1 MSISM
6 LLTQQERE
14 EKKKQ
19 ARESEIRQNIKSHC
33 TRIRDG
39 IRKNGS
45 TSGNRAIWELFQN
58 AGDLSE
64 SAEIKITLTNEHL
77 IFAHK
82 GEAFTF
88 DSLCSLVKQV
98 SSQEKEEDIKV
109 GQYGTG
115 FLTTHKFSRRIIV
128 NGSMR
133 ISDKDEPEVYVDIDN
148 FVIDRTNFDDIPLFI
163 EDMKDQI
170 LAVEKLMD
178 QDLHSSHR
186 EWTELCY
193 ELNEE
198 RRNIAQ
204 VAIDE
209 AIRLLPFVLAINDNI
224 GSCIIND
231 ETRDRVTTFK
241 KREGLTSD
249 PDLCLTVVSNSIN
262 GEDQKDINVY
272 YLELHD
278 GESRIILP
286 LKSENEVMRLGDI
299 PRLFVHF
306 PLIGQRHYDVNF
318 IFHSHRFTPEEA
330 RDNIIIPKDNDA
342 TENAATKNLEVLN
355 EMTCLLWEFLDKN
368 VEKWYNTV
376 MMANISIKDSGYD
389 DIKTEAYYSEQK
401 EKWVARFSSLKLME
415 INGNRYSMSDE
426 IHPVVLE
433 SSLCQFLVDNEEKDY
448 LSSLFDYA
456 NKTALI
462 PCKNELITWSRII
475 EEWHS
480 PQDDLFMS
488 FEQIVDYVSRNSGE
502 NLKGILNMIVDA
514 GYSHYFEKY
523 PLLPNRE
530 RVLLKRAE
538 LHNAESI
545 NDDLYNLVKALS
557 PEICN
562 KMIHP
567 EYADIIDLPSYSW
580 QNLRDEL
587 NDCVKEME
595 NRYWKGS
602 DHPRP
607 YNGEFEYN
615 LIKLCSFFTTIG
627 GDSKRNR
634 LMPIIC
640 EFENLDYQEIHI
652 PAWRDN
658 PSGFDLHR
666 QIFPSLVEN
675 QMMKISVQDS
685 KWVSEHI
692 SELTSFVDYARGDD
706 YKNFCTRYAI
716 YPDMLHV
723 LHCPDELK
731 KNIKVN
737 DILFD
742 LYFHTFGEDLRG
754 KCVNSKFELFFEKY
768 AEESY
773 QFTPAS
779 VANEIQNELSAGNYQ
794 DTILL
799 DIIDLTEQE
808 GVNGTDWQVLFKD
821 IYKQRESIRYK
832 LGTDDE
838 RRAINRMMKRKSPEL
853 LQLLADVAE
862 RKDSDMLI
870 EALNETIANV
880 EHQEHIKKL
889 GDFVESHVER
899 FITDFLKPYGV
910 CVKNEQGGQ
919 DLILSKSGLEDYYIE
934 IKSRWV
940 DKASAVM
947 SSVQYQTAV
956 SNPERYSLISAQM
969 WTFDQ
974 KRAEAE
980 EEVSFDEFEPRLKV
994 CEYIG
999 AIDPD
1004 LLSKLK
1010 LAFHYQDNAI
1020 SAVGSYEV
1028 HVPQKMFTLSFVE
1041 FIDKLKNY
1049 FK

>member
-1 MSISM
+1 M

-14 EKKKQ
+14 EKKRQ

-58 AGDLSE
+58 AGDLAYC
-64 SAEIKITLTNEHL
+64 AEIKITLTNEQF

-98 SSQEKEEDIKV
+98 SSQEKEDDIKV

-115 FLTTHKFSRRIIV
+115 FLTTHKFSRKILV

-133 ISDKDEPEVYVDIDN
+133 ISDKNEPEVYVDIDN
-148 FVIDRTNFDDIPLFI
+148 FVIDRSNFDDIPLFI

-178 QDLHSSHR
+178 QELHSNHR
-186 EWTELCY
+186 EWTELRY

-198 RRNIAQ
+198 RKSIAQ
-204 VAIDE
+204 IAIDE
-209 AIRLLPFVLAINDNI
+209 AVRLLPFVLAINDNI
-224 GSCIIND
+224 GSCTIID
-231 ETRDRVTTFK
+231 ETRDRVINFK
-241 KREGLTSD
+241 KKIGPTSD
-249 PDLCLTVVSNSIN
+249 PELHLAVISNSIN
-262 GEDQKDINVY
+262 GETKPNINVY
-272 YLELHD
+272 YLELHGGD
-278 GESRIILP
+278 SRIILP
-286 LKSENEVMRLGDI
+286 LKSEHEVFKLGDI

-306 PLIGQRHYDVNF
+306 PLIGQNHYNVNF

-342 TENAATKNLEVLN
+342 TEKAAAKNLEVLN
-355 EMTCLLWEFLDKN
+355 EMTSSLWEFLDKN
-368 VEKWYNTV
+368 VEKWGNTV
-376 MMANISIKDSGYD
+376 MMANVSIKDSGYD

-401 EKWVARFSSLKLME
+401 KKWVKRFSSLKLIE
-415 INGNRYSMSDE
+415 IDGNRYSMSDE

-433 SSLCQFLVDNEEKDY
+433 SSLCQFLIDNEEKEY
-448 LSSLFDYA
+448 LSYLFDYA
-456 NKTALI
+456 NNTALI
-462 PCKNELITWSRII
+462 PCKEELILWSKII

-480 PQDDLFMS
+480 AQDDIFMS
-488 FEQIVDYVSRNSGE
+488 FEQIVDYVSQNSGE
-502 NLKGILNMIVDA
+502 NLKEILNMIVDA
-514 GYSHYFEKY
+514 GYTHYFEKY

-530 RVLLKRAE
+530 QELLKRSE
-538 LHNAESI
+538 LYNAESI

-587 NDCVKEME
+587 NECVKEME
-595 NRYWKGS
+595 NRYWKRS
-602 DHPRP
+602 DCPSP
-607 YNGEFEYN
+607 YNGEFEHN
-615 LIKLCSFFTTIG
+615 LIKFCSFFITAG

-640 EFENLDYQEIHI
+640 AFENIDYQEIHI
-652 PAWRDN
+652 PAWRNN

-675 QMMKISVQDS
+675 QMMKISVRDS

-692 SELTSFVDYARGDD
+692 SELTSFVDFARGDD

-716 YPDMLHV
+716 YPDMLDV

-737 DILFD
+737 DTLFN
-742 LYFHTFGEDLRG
+742 LYSQTFGEDLRG
-754 KCVNSKFELFFEKY
+754 KCVNPYFELFYDKY
-768 AEESY
+768 AEEAY

-779 VANEIQNELSAGNYQ
+779 VANEIQNKLSAGNYQ

-808 GVNGTDWQVLFKD
+808 GVHGADWQVLFKD

-832 LGTDDE
+832 LGSDDE
-838 RRAINRMMKRKSPEL
+838 RKAINRMMKRKSPEL

-862 RKDSDMLI
+862 RKDSDILI
-870 EALNETIANV
+870 DALNETIANV

-889 GDFVESHVER
+889 GDFVERHVQE
-899 FITDFLKPYGV
+899 FVTDILKPFGV
-910 CVKNEQGGQ
+910 SVKNEQGGQ
-919 DLILSKSGLEDYYIE
+919 DLILSKSGFEDYYIE

-940 DKASAVM
+940 DKTSAVM
-947 SSVQYQTAV
+947 SSTQYQHAV
-956 SNPERYSLISAQM
+956 SNPSRYSLISAQM
-969 WTFDQ
+969 WTFEQ
-974 KRAEAE
+974 KRVEAE
-980 EEVSFDEFEPRLKV
+980 EKVSFEEFAPRLKV
-994 CEYIG
+994 CEDIG
-999 AIDPD
+999 YIDPNI
-1004 LLSKLK
+1004 LTKLEA
-1010 LAFHYQDNAI
+1010 AFSYQDNEI
-1020 SAVGSYEV
+1020 SAVGNYEI
-1028 HVPQKMFTLSFVE
+1028 HVPQKMFTHSFTE
-1041 FIDKLKNY
+1041 FIENLKIY
-1049 FK
+1049 FN

>member
-1 MSISM
+1 M

-58 AGDLSE
+58 AGDLAD
-64 SAEIKITLTNEHL
+64 SAEIKITLTNEYF

-82 GEAFTF
+82 GESFTF

-98 SSQEKEEDIKV
+98 SSQEKEDDIKV

-115 FLTTHKFSRRIIV
+115 FLTTHKFSRKILV

-133 ISDKDEPEVYVDIDN
+133 ISSKDEPDVYVDIDN
-148 FVIDRTNFDDIPLFI
+148 FIIDRNNFDDIPVFI

-170 LAVEKLMD
+170 LAVEELMD
-178 QDLHSSHR
+178 QELHSDHR
-186 EWTELCY
+186 EWTELRY

-198 RRNIAQ
+198 RKNIAQ

-231 ETRDRVTTFK
+231 QTRNRVTSFK
-241 KREGLTSD
+241 KKIGSTSN
-249 PDLCLTVVSNSIN
+249 PELHLAVISNSIN
-262 GEDQKDINVY
+262 GEIKPEINVY
-272 YLELHD
+272 YLELHEGD
-278 GESRIILP
+278 SRIILP
-286 LKSENEVMRLGDI
+286 LKNEQEVYKLGDI

-306 PLIGQRHYDVNF
+306 PLIGQNHYDINF

-342 TENAATKNLEVLN
+342 TEKSALKNLEVLN
-355 EMTCLLWEFLDKN
+355 EMTDYLWKFLDEN
-368 VEKWYNTV
+368 VEKWQNTV
-376 MMANISIKDSGYD
+376 MMANIGIKDKGYD
-389 DIKTEAYYSEQK
+389 DVKTEAFYSEQK
-401 EKWVARFSSLKLME
+401 KEWVKRFSSLKLIE
-415 INGNRYSMSDE
+415 IAGNRYSINDE

-433 SSLCQFLVDNEEKDY
+433 PSLCQFIIDNEEKDY
-448 LSSLFDYA
+448 LSCLFEYA
-456 NKTALI
+456 NKTALV
-462 PCKNELITWSRII
+462 PCQEELILWSEII

-480 PQDDLFMS
+480 SREDIFMS
-488 FEQIVDYVSRNSGE
+488 LEQIVDYVSQNRGE
-502 NLKGILNMIVDA
+502 NLKAILHMIVEA

-538 LHNAESI
+538 LRNAESV
-545 NDDLYNLVKALS
+545 NDELYNLVRALS

-562 KMIHP
+562 KMINP
-567 EYADIIDLPSYSW
+567 EYADIVDLPSYSW

-595 NRYWKGS
+595 NSHWKNN
-602 DHPRP
+602 DQPCP
-607 YNGEFEYN
+607 YDGEFEYN
-615 LIKLCSFFTTIG
+615 LIKLCSFFTTTG

-640 EFENLDYQEIHI
+640 TFENLNYQEIYI

-692 SELTSFVDYARGDD
+692 NDLTSFVDYARGDD

-716 YPDMLHV
+716 YPDMLNN
-723 LHCPDELK
+723 LHCPDDLK
-731 KNIKVN
+731 RNIKLN
-737 DILFD
+737 DTLFN
-742 LYFHTFGEDLRG
+742 LYFQTFGENLKS
-754 KCVNSKFELFFEKY
+754 KCVNPNFELFFDKY
-768 AEESY
+768 AEEPY
-773 QFTPAS
+773 QFTPAT
-779 VANEIQNELSAGNYQ
+779 VANEIQNKLSAGNYQ

-808 GVNGTDWQVLFKD
+808 GLQSVDWQVLFKD
-821 IYKQRESIRYK
+821 IYKQRESIRYR
-832 LGTDDE
+832 LGSDDE

-862 RKDSDMLI
+862 RKDSDTLI
-870 EALNETIANV
+870 DVLNEAIANV

-889 GDFVESHVER
+889 GDYVESHVER
-899 FITDFLKPYGV
+899 FIADFLKPYGV
-910 CVKNEQGGQ
+910 SVKNEQGGQ
-919 DLILSKSGLEDYYIE
+919 DLILSKSGFKDYYIE

-940 DKASAVM
+940 VKASAVM
-947 SSVQYQTAV
+947 SSTQYQNAV
-956 SNPERYSLISAQM
+956 SNPTRYSLISAQM

-974 KRAEAE
+974 KRVEAAED
-980 EEVSFDEFEPRLKV
+980 VSFEEFEPRLKV
-994 CEYIG
+994 CEDIG
-999 AIDPD
+999 AIDPN
-1004 LLSKLK
+1004 LLTKLNT
-1010 LAFHYQDNAI
+1010 AFKYQESEI

-1028 HVPQKMFTLSFVE
+1028 HVPQKIFTHSFMVFME
-1041 FIDKLKNY
+1041 NLKAY
-1049 FK
+1049 FS